1 MASKLPRK
9 QTIPIMKQKGKLPKF
24 LKPFIYIFTLFIG
37 IFVITVSTRVG
48 RYNDSL
54 LNVNFFIVLSDSMKP
69 EFQANDLIVTV
80 KRSPTN
86 IQEGDIITY
95 YSRDNASFGEI
106 ITHKVVQ
113 KFVDGETI
121 EFQTKGVNND
131 SIDPYRVLGEDVIG
145 VYLFKVPG
153 LANFLF
159 FTRTPLGYITIV
171 VVPFGLLL
179 TLEILEIK
187 KKSKLS
193 RASELNEI
201 YQLLGLNKDSEEA
214 KKLAKT
220 DMTLEDVKKLI
231 EINKK

>member
-1 MASKLPRK
+1 
-9 QTIPIMKQKGKLPKF
+9 MKQKGTPQKF
-24 LKPFIYIFTLFIG
+24 LKTFFYILTLFVG

-113 KFVDGETI
+113 KFIDGDNV
-121 EFQTKGVNND
+121 EFQTKGINND

-145 VYLFKVPG
+145 VYLFNIPG

-159 FTRTPLGYITIV
+159 FTRTPLGYVTIV

-179 TLEILEIK
+179 SLEILEIK
-187 KKSKLS
+187 KKTKLS
-193 RASELNEI
+193 RTAELNQI
-201 YQLLGLNKDSEEA
+201 YQLLGLNKDSVEA
-214 KKLAKT
+214 KKLSKT
-220 DMTLEDVKKLI
+220 GMTLEDVKKLI